1 MVLLGSHVPRRRPLV
16 GATARGAEVVQVNL
30 SAPLNWLDPVEH
42 GDEDEL
48 AAADLPIYVH
58 APYLVNPASIRPEQR
73 ERSGRCLQAQLRAAR
88 RIGARGVVVHGGH
101 PTGDGDLDDAIRGWR
116 EVLDT
121 LEPACPLLIENT
133 AGGRAAPART
143 LDGMARLF
151 AALRADGHQVGMVLD
166 TCHAHAAG
174 LELDGLVRRVTD
186 AVGAIDLVHV
196 NDSRDEAGSGRDRH
210 ERLGRGRIA
219 EPHLIDVVEEAG
231 APAVIE
237 TPGDAHE
244 QSEDLTWLRRRL
256 AAPPPTG
263 VHRSGRRR

>member
-1 MVLLGSHVPRRRPLV
+1 MVLLGSHVPRRRPLA
-16 GATARGAEVVQVNL
+16 GAAARGAEVVQVNL

-48 AAADLPIYVH
+48 AASDLPIYVH

-73 ERSGRCLQAQLRAAR
+73 ERSGRCLQAQLLAAR

-101 PTGDGDLDDAIRGWR
+101 ATGGGNLDDAIRGWR
-116 EVLDT
+116 EVLDA
-121 LEPACPLLIENT
+121 LEPACALLIENT

-143 LDGMARLF
+143 LDGLARLF
-151 AALRADGHQVGMVLD
+151 AALRADGHRVGMVLD

-174 LELDGLVRRVTD
+174 LELDGLVGRVTD
-186 AVGAIDLVHV
+186 AVGTIDLVHA
-196 NDSRDEAGSGRDRH
+196 NDSLDEPGSGRDRH

-219 EPHLIDVVEEAG
+219 AAQLLGVVEEAG

-237 TPGDAHE
+237 TPGDARE
-244 QSEDLTWLRRRL
+244 QADDLAWLRRRL
-256 AAPPPTG
+256 
-263 VHRSGRRR
+263 GRRRRDAVHRPGHRR